1 MNSKTGMI
9 LNPKGENLQSALGSL
24 EDRVGILESLLAELG
39 EKLNPILV
47 VPAGGE
53 PPAQTTPPQNEISD
67 LRNKVI
73 RLRERIED
81 LSSRT
86 TDLRDRTEL

>member
-1 MNSKTGMI
+1 MI

-47 VPAGGE
+47 VPAGEE
-53 PPAQTTPPQNEISD
+53 PPLKQLLPKMRS
-67 LRNKVI
+67 VI
-73 RLRERIED
+73 QE
-81 LSSRT
+81 T
-86 TDLRDRTEL
+86 K